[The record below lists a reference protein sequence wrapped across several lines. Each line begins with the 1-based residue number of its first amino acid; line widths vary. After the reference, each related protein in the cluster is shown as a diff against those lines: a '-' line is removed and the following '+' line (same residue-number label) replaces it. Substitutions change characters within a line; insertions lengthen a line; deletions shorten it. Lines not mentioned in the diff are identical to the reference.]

1 MAEALEGMECETFV
15 TVALRPDEGMLTV
28 ITTTDVDTP
37 LAVWMLMSMAN
48 QLLMHGEAPDE
59 ALH

>member
-1 MAEALEGMECETFV
+1 MECETFV